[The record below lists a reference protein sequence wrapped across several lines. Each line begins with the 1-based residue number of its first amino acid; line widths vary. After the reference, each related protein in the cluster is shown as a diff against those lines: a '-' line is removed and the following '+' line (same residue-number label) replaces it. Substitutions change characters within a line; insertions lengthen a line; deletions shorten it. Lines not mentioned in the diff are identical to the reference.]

1 LALRIAQQVGGE
13 IVNFDSVQVY
23 RGLDIGSAKT
33 PFEKRAGVRHHLID
47 VSLPAEDLTAG
58 AFAQLARIC
67 VKEIAVRGA
76 VPLLVGGT
84 GFYLRCLLEGLSP
97 APGRNPDLRQ
107 RLSELAVRRPA
118 GLYRFLRRIDQ
129 AATTRIHRN
138 DRQKLMRAIELA
150 VANAPQIRPE
160 PVPREPLTG
169 FRILKIGLNPPR
181 PDLYT
186 RINQRA
192 AVIFEQGLVEETR
205 GLLDSGVPRGCKAM
219 LGLGYR
225 QAAAILEGKSSQAEA
240 LAELQT
246 RTRQYAKR
254 QMTWFRRE
262 KGVHWLPGF
271 GDDPEI
277 QRAGL
282 ALAASFVE

>member
-1 LALRIAQQVGGE
+1 
-13 IVNFDSVQVY
+13 
-23 RGLDIGSAKT
+23 
-33 PFEKRAGVRHHLID
+33 
-47 VSLPAEDLTAG
+47 
-58 AFAQLARIC
+58 
-67 VKEIAVRGA
+67 
-76 VPLLVGGT
+76 
-84 GFYLRCLLEGLSP
+84 
-97 APGRNPDLRQ
+97 
-107 RLSELAVRRPA
+107 
-118 GLYRFLRRIDQ
+118 
-129 AATTRIHRN
+129 
-138 DRQKLMRAIELA
+138 MRAIELA

-225 QAAAILEGKSSQAEA
+225 QAAAILEGKSSQAKA